1 MGFFGRIFGGGR
13 KSDLVPVRV
22 EEETKAVDFSPELL
36 AAINGGWGLPT
47 KSGADV
53 STVTAMQVPAFFRGV
68 MVIADGISQLPVQI
82 YRDLPSG
89 KGSEPA
95 VDHPL
100 YDMLLHGPSELQ
112 DAFQFFTTILMHA
125 AATGN
130 SVSYKV
136 VVADQV
142 RELIPIRPE
151 SVAIDITTPLM
162 RKRFDVTFENGGYAT
177 LGAAD
182 VFHLCGPSWRPFK
195 GLDPAVI
202 GREAIGLAR
211 ATEESQARLHSNGVR
226 PSGLLS
232 TESKIDRAQVES
244 LREQL
249 NQAYAGV
256 ANAMRTIITGGGLKY
271 TPLAMTGVDSQHLE
285 TRKHQIEEI
294 ARVLGVFPIML
305 GHAGD
310 QSPTFASAEAFFD
323 AHVRYTLQRWIKA
336 LKAAINT
343 QLLTAAE
350 RREGYHVRIDT
361 SELTRGSLEARTRYY
376 QTALGTN
383 SNPGWLTPNE
393 VREDDGWNPQESLD
407 SVMSPLTMA
416 PAKDRAPGAPAAPA
430 PDGADVEKS
439 IKPRTLY
446 VSRKLLNADEFLSW
460 ATAQGFTSTLA
471 KDDFHVTIAYSRAA
485 IDWMLVG
492 EEWPGPDENGEMLV
506 AAGGPRAVEPI
517 GKEGAVALKFASWAL
532 TRRNHEIREAGAS
545 WDWPEYQPHVTIT
558 YDAAGVDLS
567 KVEPFRGA
575 LRFGPEIFEEL
586 DGSASGKMDK
596 IVDDLKESVLD
607 AVKQIAHPPLTVNI
621 PKPGNKKITMRRDE
635 TGALIADVTEE

>member
-1 MGFFGRIFGGGR
+1 MGVFSRIFGGKR
-13 KSDLVPVRV
+13 EAALPAPVSQDEEKSVDL
-22 EEETKAVDFSPELL
+22 SPELW
-36 AAINGGWGLPT
+36 AAINGGWGIPT
-47 KSGADV
+47 KSGTDV
-53 STVTAMQVPAFFRGV
+53 STVSALQVPAFFRGV
-68 MVIADGISQLPVQI
+68 MVIADGVAQLPVEI
-82 YRDLPSG
+82 YRTLPSG

-100 YDMLLHGPSELQ
+100 YDLLLHQASELQ
-112 DAFQFFTTILMHA
+112 DSFQFFTTVLMHA

-130 SVSYKV
+130 AVAYKV

-151 SVAIDITTPLM
+151 SVSIDLTIPMM
-162 RKRFDVTFENGGYAT
+162 RKRFDVTFENGGYAS
-177 LGAAD
+177 LGADD

-195 GLDPAVI
+195 GLDPAVV

-226 PSGLLS
+226 ASGMFAPEGNVRL
-232 TESKIDRAQVES
+232 TKEQVDV
-244 LREQL
+244 LREQIHQTYGGL
-249 NQAYAGV
+249 
-256 ANAMRTIITGGGLKY
+256 ANAMKSIVSTGAMKY
-271 TPLAMTGVDSQHLE
+271 TPFTMTGVDAQHLE

-294 ARVLGVFPIML
+294 CRVLGVFPIMV

-336 LKAAINT
+336 LRSAINT
-343 QLLTAAE
+343 QLLTQAE

-376 QTALGTN
+376 QAALGTN

-393 VREDDGWNPQESLD
+393 VREDDGWNPEESLD
-407 SVMSPLTMA
+407 HVMSPLTMA
-416 PAKDRAPGAPAAPA
+416 PAKDRSLGALATDRGAGQVV
-430 PDGADVEKS
+430 DGEKS

-446 VSRKLLNADEFLSW
+446 VSRKLLNADEFLDW
-460 ATAQGFTSTLA
+460 AKAQGFASTLA
-471 KDDFHVTIAYSRAA
+471 ADDLHVTIAYSRAP

-492 EEWPGPDENGEMLV
+492 EEWAGADGKGELIV
-506 AAGGPRAVEPI
+506 APGGPRAVEPI
-517 GKEGAVALKFASWAL
+517 GQEGPVALKFASWAL

-558 YDAAGVDLS
+558 YDAGSVDLS
-567 KVEPFRGA
+567 KVEPFRGS
-575 LRFGPEIFEEL
+575 LRFGPEIFAEIDE
-586 DGSASGKMDK
+586 
-596 IVDDLKESVLD
+596 
-607 AVKQIAHPPLTVNI
+607 NW
-621 PKPGNKKITMRRDE
+621 KPR
-635 TGALIADVTEE
+635 AD

>member
-1 MGFFGRIFGGGR
+1 MGLFGRLFGGGHKPASAPAR
-13 KSDLVPVRV
+13 A
-22 EEETKAVDFSPELL
+22 EEETKSVDISPDLW
-36 AAINGGWGLPT
+36 AAINGGWGIPT
-47 KSGADV
+47 KSGTDV
-53 STVTAMQVPAFFRGV
+53 STVAALQVPSFFRGV
-68 MVIADGISQLPVQI
+68 MVIADGISQLPVEI
-82 YRDLPSG
+82 YRQLPRG

-100 YDMLLHGPSELQ
+100 YDVLLHRPSELQ

-151 SVAIDITTPLM
+151 SVAVDLTIPMM
-162 RKRFDVTFENGGYAT
+162 RKRFDVTFENGGYAS
-177 LGAAD
+177 LGADD

-195 GLDPAVI
+195 GLDPAVV

-232 TESKIDRAQVES
+232 TEQKVDKAQVEL

-256 ANAMRTIITGGGLKY
+256 ANAMKTIITGGGLKY

-376 QTALGTN
+376 QAALGTN

-393 VREDDGWNPQESLD
+393 VREDDGWNPEASLD
-407 SVMSPLTMA
+407 HVMSPLTMA
-416 PAKDRAPGAPAAPA
+416 PATDRSPGATAT
-430 PDGADVEKS
+430 DGHVGQVTDGEKS

-446 VSRKLLNADEFLSW
+446 VSRKLLNSDEFLAW
-460 ATAQGFTSTLA
+460 AMAQGFAPTLA
-471 KDDFHVTIAYSRAA
+471 SDDLHVTIAYSRSP
-485 IDWMLVG
+485 IDWMRVG
-492 EEWPGPDENGEMLV
+492 EEYPVDDGKGELIV
-506 AAGGPRAVEPI
+506 APGGPRAVEPI

-558 YDAAGVDLS
+558 DDAARVDLS
-567 KVEPFRGA
+567 KVEPFRGP
-575 LRFGPEIFEEL
+575 LRFGPEIFQEI
-586 DGSASGKMDK
+586 D
-596 IVDDLKESVLD
+596 ESW
-607 AVKQIAHPPLTVNI
+607 
-621 PKPGNKKITMRRDE
+621 KPR
-635 TGALIADVTEE
+635 AD

>member
-1 MGFFGRIFGGGR
+1 MSLFGWLFGGGHKPASATAR
-13 KSDLVPVRV
+13 A
-22 EEETKAVDFSPELL
+22 EEETKSVDISPDLW
-36 AAINGGWGLPT
+36 AAINGGWGIPT
-47 KSGADV
+47 KSGTDV
-53 STVTAMQVPAFFRGV
+53 STVAALQVPAFFRGV
-68 MVIADGISQLPVQI
+68 MVIADGISQLPVEI
-82 YRDLPSG
+82 YRQLPSG

-100 YDMLLHGPSELQ
+100 YDMLLHQPSELQ
-112 DAFQFFTTILMHA
+112 DAFQFFTTVLMHA

-151 SVAIDITTPLM
+151 SVSIDLTIPLQH
-162 RKRFDVTFENGGYAT
+162 KRFDVTFENGGFAS
-177 LGAAD
+177 LAAAD
-182 VFHLCGPSWRPFK
+182 VFHLCGPSWRSFK

-232 TESKIDRAQVES
+232 TEQKIDRPQVEL

-256 ANAMRTIITGGGLKY
+256 ANAMKTIITGGGLKY

-336 LKAAINT
+336 LKSAINT

-376 QTALGTN
+376 QAALGTN

-393 VREDDGWNPQESLD
+393 VREDDGWNPEASLD
-407 SVMSPLTMA
+407 HVMSPLTMV
-416 PAKDRAPGAPAAPA
+416 PAKDRAPGAAGKVV
-430 PDGADVEKS
+430 DGEKS
-439 IKPRTLY
+439 ITPRTLY
-446 VSRKLLNADEFLSW
+446 VSRKLLNAGDFLDW
-460 ATAQGFTSTLA
+460 AKAQGFASTLA
-471 KDDFHVTIAYSRAA
+471 PDDLHVTIAYSRAP

-492 EEWPGPDENGEMLV
+492 EEWSGDDGKGELIV
-506 AAGGPRAVEPI
+506 APGGPRAVEPI

-558 YDAAGVDLS
+558 YDASGVDLT
-567 KVEPFRGA
+567 KVEPFRGE
-575 LRFGPEIFEEL
+575 LKFGPEIFAEIDE
-586 DGSASGKMDK
+586 
-596 IVDDLKESVLD
+596 
-607 AVKQIAHPPLTVNI
+607 NW
-621 PKPGNKKITMRRDE
+621 KPR
-635 TGALIADVTEE
+635 AY